1 MRYNYFLVCF
11 LLEIVGSDE
20 GVRKGGI
27 IMSTVNNLPDPKR
40 NKTDLN
46 NLQNVGIVLTLLDYK
61 AKLNDICSTNYELK

>member
-1 MRYNYFLVCF
+1 
-11 LLEIVGSDE
+11 
-20 GVRKGGI
+20 
-27 IMSTVNNLPDPKR
+27 MSTVNNLPDPKR